1 MTPFLLHLLYF
12 SEYNI
17 ILKHIFYLGGISL
30 DNNSNLDMD
39 KLMSM
44 LSNMDKSQL
53 EEGLAKASKIL
64 ENNNKEEILKNI
76 NNSNNS
82 NINNKSNSS
91 NSQNFNMDGIDFE
104 TILKMKNMINSM
116 NTKDD
121 PRSNLLQSLKPYLND
136 SRKSKVDQYINLMNM
151 SKMLEVFP
159 FLGGDQKN
167 GR

>member
-1 MTPFLLHLLYF
+1 MNTT
-12 SEYNI
+12 
-17 ILKHIFYLGGISL
+17 
-30 DNNSNLDMD
+30 NNNNFDME
-39 KLMSM
+39 KIMSM
-44 LSNMDKSQL
+44 LQNMDKAKL
-53 EEGLAKASKIL
+53 EEGLSKASKIL
-64 ENNNKEEILKNI
+64 GSNNKEEILKNI

-82 NINNKSNSS
+82 NINNNPGSS
-91 NSQNFNMDGIDFE
+91 NSQNLNMDGIDFE
-104 TILKMKNMINSM
+104 TILKMKNIIEKM
-116 NTKDD
+116 NNKND